1 MGTSFTPT
9 PQDVER
15 YRRLRSLQMDLNRS
29 LIKTVP
35 RHALDEVG
43 DALGILHNGVLEID
57 NADMSSVVMDCCLY
71 DWFEGGKNLVQR
83 YAESHPAKPGTDE
96 TFLLSAC
103 VQAKYRVLMA
113 ESTVPG
119 AGLYCRDF
127 LNNEDLFVMDLA
139 LSRSLPSGEAA
150 LATRTIPLREDSL
163 TSGAGLPLNSRKTV
177 QALSRIGS
185 GTRDSRQGPCSVALL
200 IVRACLPAGA
210 PHSINSQTP

>member
-1 MGTSFTPT
+1 
-9 PQDVER
+9 
-15 YRRLRSLQMDLNRS
+15 MDLNRS

-139 LSRSLPSGEAA
+139 LSRSLPSREAA
-150 LATRTIPLREDSL
+150 LATRTIPLGEYSM
-163 TSGAGLPLNSRKTV
+163 TSGAGLPINSEKTV

-185 GTRDSRQGPCSVALL
+185 GKRDSREGPGSVPLL
-200 IVRACLPAGA
+200 IVRACLAGGA
-210 PHSINSQTP
+210 GDYVKYQTPEPKSEKERRAARWLEFKRRRS